1 MNKKQVIRD
10 LVPEALATDSVM
22 VLMEQIWDRGKR
34 EKEVEYM
41 QEKVILIKE
50 FLSYLV
56 MLRGGR
62 QDLILKNIKNVEEL
76 FLLKL
81 SELDATS
88 V

>member
-1 MNKKQVIRD
+1 MDKKQVIRN

-22 VLMEQIWDRGKR
+22 VLMEQIWEQGKK
-34 EKEVEYM
+34 EGEVEAL
-41 QEKVILIKE
+41 QERVVLIKE